1 MFNPSSIPVTRRYI
15 NLKNA
20 KKRERERERERER
33 KQQDIARE
41 SIQLLR

>member
-20 KKRERERERERER
+20 KKRERERER